1 MDQRYATNPAQI
13 PGMTTDDLRA
23 QYLVPDLFVPGE
35 IRVTYT
41 HHDRIVLGGA
51 MPTTEP
57 LELTGYPEIRSEYF
71 LQHREL
77 GIINVGATGTVT
89 ADGEVYTLVP
99 GACLY
104 LGRGI
109 RAIIFSSATATEA
122 DNTPTTE
129 PGEHTATATSVADSA
144 TAAASAAQFYLFSA
158 PAHTSYP
165 AALVSP
171 GEGTVRELGDQ
182 VTSNRRTL
190 NQYIHENGVKSCQI
204 VMGVTA
210 LHPGSMWNTMP
221 AHTHDRRTECYLYFD
236 LPTDARVIHMLGQRE
251 ETRHLVVADR
261 QAVISPSWSLH
272 SGVGTSAYSFVWAMA
287 GENQAFDDMDAAPV
301 ADMK

>member
-1 MDQRYATNPAQI
+1 MTASIPQRYATHPEQI
-13 PGMTTDDLRA
+13 PGMDSADLRA
-23 QYLVPDLFVPGE
+23 RFLIDDVFVAGE
-35 IRVTYT
+35 VRLTYT

-51 MPTTEP
+51 VPAGRDLP
-57 LELTGYPEIRSEYF
+57 LTGYPEIRSDYF
-71 LQHREL
+71 LEHREV
-77 GIINVGATGTVT
+77 GIVNVGGPGTVT
-89 ADGEVYTLVP
+89 ADGEVFELVT

-109 RAIIFSSATATEA
+109 REVVFAGDE
-122 DNTPTTE
+122 
-129 PGEHTATATSVADSA
+129 
-144 TAAASAAQFYLFSA
+144 AQFYLFSA
-158 PAHTSYP
+158 PAHTAYP

-182 VTSNRRTL
+182 LTSNRRTL

-204 VMGVTA
+204 VMGVTQ

-236 LPTDARVIHMLGQRE
+236 VPEDARVVHLMGERD
-251 ETRHLVVADR
+251 ETRHLIVGDR

-272 SGVGTSAYSFVWAMA
+272 SGVGTAAYSFVWAMA
-287 GENQAFDDMDAAPV
+287 GENQAFDDMDAAPIT
-301 ADMK
+301 DLR